1 MDSACPCCRRVK
13 CSFGEV
19 SSDPVVI
26 VFHTSRSVLI
36 GRKSKEKVNLL
47 KKLAERATALRN
59 VSGGILLVHVEGQE
73 AWDRDLEIFDE
84 AIGKRFGELI
94 EDGSL
99 FTDCFSRLWLSDI
112 QNFERETDFLVYT
125 IAETKCV
132 STLNFNTK
140 IRNDFENERPSFL
153 NIVRMLLR
161 GNADK
166 YPYLRGLQRQHMTRV
181 PNSIP
186 LFENRAIELKAFT
199 QHQLTKKPV
208 SVDEITD
215 YIWND
220 LKLKDNVSS
229 MSKLPE
235 GGSFY
240 IGVTESS
247 HKTDQYKTKIRTA
260 TGFNP
265 LVDIDQLT
273 CSLYEKTR
281 SDMVVLSAGDKAFH
295 EPPPDLI
302 DVLVHCVDDQG
313 PLYVLQVVIN
323 SFDGIVFHDKQG
335 PEAYTIT
342 DGQISIMARDEW
354 LNRLMNC
361 ELWKACERF
370 TKKVIPKMPKQE
382 IQ

>member
-1 MDSACPCCRRVK
+1 MDRECPCCRRVK
-13 CSFGEV
+13 CSFAEA
-19 SSDPVVI
+19 SSEPYVI
-26 VFHTSRSVLI
+26 VLHTSRSVLI

-47 KKLAERATALRN
+47 KKVAKRATALRN
-59 VSGGILLVHVEGQE
+59 ASGGILLVHVEGQE

-84 AIGKRFGELI
+84 AIGKRLGELI

-99 FTDCFSRLWLSDI
+99 FTDCFSRSWLSDI
-112 QNFERETDFLVYT
+112 HKFERETDFLVYT
-125 IAETKCV
+125 IAKTKCV

-153 NIVRMLLR
+153 NIVNILLR
-161 GNADK
+161 GNTDK
-166 YPYLRGLQRQHMTRV
+166 YSHLRTLQRQHVTRV
-181 PNSIP
+181 PDSIP
-186 LFENRAIELKAFT
+186 LFENRAIELKSFT
-199 QHQLTKKPV
+199 QHQRTKKPV
-208 SVDEITD
+208 SVDDITD
-215 YIWND
+215 YMWND
-220 LKLKDNVSS
+220 LKLKDNISS

-235 GGSFY
+235 GGSVY
-240 IGVTESS
+240 VGVAESS
-247 HKTDQYKTKIRTA
+247 HKTDQYKTKIRKA

-273 CSLYEKTR
+273 NSLYEKTR
-281 SDMVVLSAGDKAFH
+281 SEIVVLSAGDKAFH
-295 EPPPDLI
+295 EPPRDLV
-302 DVLVHCVDDQG
+302 DVLVHCVDEQG

-342 DGQISIMARDEW
+342 DGQISTMSRDEW

-370 TKKVIPKMPKQE
+370 TK
-382 IQ
+382 